1 MPDKFRE
8 DSLLVSLEQKI
19 IIAFLSKGKW
29 VKSRERGYGSE
40 EESEKK
46 EDDEKTDT
54 EQQGKTLFNR
64 NHWLTKKLIH

>member
-8 DSLLVSLEQKI
+8 DSLSLEQKI

-46 EDDEKTDT
+46 EDDEKADT
-54 EQQGKTLFNR
+54 EQKGKTLFAIE
-64 NHWLTKKLIH
+64 TAG

>member
-46 EDDEKTDT
+46 EDTMRRLTLSSK
-54 EQQGKTLFNR
+54 GKHCSIET
-64 NHWLTKKLIH
+64 IG